1 MASTSNVKTRLHAL
15 TIALIAL
22 SSLAGHAT
30 AQDAKKPPL
39 TEFSGDLGFVNVAG
53 NTSVTTLN
61 VSQRYIRRLAPW
73 EFKQD
78 FGTVYGK
85 TDGTESSNL
94 WRASLRAD
102 YGLSSHWALYALTA
116 FDRNKFAGIKSRFA
130 EGVGVVAKLI
140 ATDVD
145 QLNLEAGFQ
154 VTQQKNLDGTDDNF
168 KSLRA
173 ATSVKHTFPGKSYI
187 FQSVEVLPNLDESED
202 LRVNSETAVVAPVS
216 SHIGLKFSYV
226 VRYDNLPALNAA
238 GTAPLQK
245 TDRIFSTGIQIT
257 F

>member
-1 MASTSNVKTRLHAL
+1 MSIAL
-15 TIALIAL
+15 TLALGG
-22 SSLAGHAT
+22 LAGGAA
-30 AQDAKKPPL
+30 AQDAKKPPP
-39 TEFSGDLGFVNVAG
+39 TELNGDIGFVNVAG

-61 VSQRYIRRLAPW
+61 VNQRYIRRLAPW

-85 TDGTESSNL
+85 TGGTESSNL

-102 YGLSSHWALYALTA
+102 YGLAAHWALYALTA
-116 FDRNKFAGIKSRFA
+116 FDKNKFAGIKSRFA
-130 EGVGVVAKLI
+130 EGVGVVAKIL

-154 VTQQKNLDGTDDNF
+154 ITQQKNLDGTDDNF

-173 ATSVKHTFPGKSYI
+173 ATLVKHTFPGKSYV
-187 FQSVEVLPNLDESED
+187 FQSVEVLPNLDESDD

-226 VRYDNLPALNAA
+226 VRFDNLPALNAA

-245 TDRIFSTGIQIT
+245 TDRIFSTGIQVT

>member
-1 MASTSNVKTRLHAL
+1 MRRLYRVS
-15 TIALIAL
+15 IAL
-22 SSLAGHAT
+22 SLAAVGITASAG
-30 AQDAKKPPL
+30 AQDARKPPP
-39 TEFSGDLGFVNVAG
+39 TELNGDIGFVNVAG

-61 VSQRYIRRLAPW
+61 VNQRYIRRFAPW

-78 FGTVYGK
+78 FGTVYGR
-85 TDGTESSNL
+85 TDGAESSNL

-102 YGLSSHWALYALTA
+102 YDLAAHWALYALTA
-116 FDRNKFAGIKSRFA
+116 FDKNKFAGITSRFA

-145 QLNLEAGFQ
+145 QLNLEGGFQ
-154 VTQQKNLDGTDDNF
+154 LTQQKDLDGTDANF

-173 ATSVKHTFPGKSYI
+173 ATSVKHTFPGRSYV
-187 FQSVEVLPNLDESED
+187 FQSLELLPNLDESKD
-202 LRVNSETAVVAPVS
+202 LRVSSETAVVAPVS
-216 SHIGLKFSYV
+216 ARIGLKFSYV